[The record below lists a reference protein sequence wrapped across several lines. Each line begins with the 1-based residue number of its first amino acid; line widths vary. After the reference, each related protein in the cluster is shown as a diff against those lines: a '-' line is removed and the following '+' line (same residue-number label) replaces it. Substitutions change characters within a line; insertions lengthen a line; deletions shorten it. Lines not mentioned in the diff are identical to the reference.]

1 MGMIGG
7 LVESLYESLQQDSR
21 TPFLL
26 VLLIAG
32 LSLSSGYYYLY
43 NNKSNLVKPLPAK
56 LANNKNRQPGVW
68 TPEDY
73 EMPVPSAYES
83 WDLKTTLPLPYRAFK
98 QKYNVTMGIRNMK
111 TDEWIELDNEWMKYH
126 DLKKKRILERRTEVY
141 GTLPEAYPGAM
152 ECLAE
157 LRKYLPAR
165 YPTLFQKTQQGIRI
179 LATGEEFN
187 TVEPECDP
195 MLIAAQLLQDDIAIM
210 VEQPDEQYWLKGG
223 AIMLAGFW
231 RFSDKVNTP
240 LAYIHTSGDVPKYAT
255 HLKTG
260 MDKFFKRL
268 TPEAPVVRNN
278 YFLQTDPH
286 LDWSVSIGPEDSPNV
301 GWNTA
306 DEAADINEIYYRSE
320 RQSLR
325 RLPISGAVV
334 FTIRTYFHPLTQ
346 LAEERGVPERLYKG
360 IESWTDDVREYRGY
374 SKFAGVVLPYL
385 KQKWDEQTAK
395 GWEMGDSYP
404 W

>member
-1 MGMIGG
+1 MGLITGLAGSISAALQNDYRLVVLIGIILSG
-7 LVESLYESLQQDSR
+7 L
-21 TPFLL
+21 
-26 VLLIAG
+26 I
-32 LSLSSGYYYLY
+32 SSGVYYHQL
-43 NNKSNLVKPLPAK
+43 KPKGIKPLPAK
-56 LANNKNRQPGVW
+56 LANNKARAPGSW

-73 EMPVPSAYES
+73 VLPVPTPYKN
-83 WDLKTTLPLPYRAFK
+83 WDVYTTPPLPYRAFK
-98 QKYNVTMGIRNMK
+98 QKYNVTMGIRNMD
-111 TDEWIELDNEWMKYH
+111 TNEWIELDNEWLKYH
-126 DLKKKRILERRTEVY
+126 RLKQKRIKEMGTEVY
-141 GTLPEAYPGAM
+141 GTLPEARAGAM
-152 ECLAE
+152 ECIAE

-165 YPTLFQKTQQGIRI
+165 YPSLFQQTPEGIKI

-187 TVEPECDP
+187 TVNPEIDP

-210 VEQPDEQYWLKGG
+210 VEQPDSQYWLKGG

-231 RFSDKVNTP
+231 RLKDKVNTP
-240 LAYIHTSGDVPKYAT
+240 LSYIHTSGEVPKYDT
-255 HLKTG
+255 HLKKG
-260 MDKFFKRL
+260 MEKFFYRL

-306 DEAADINEIYYRSE
+306 NAATDISQIYYRSE
-320 RQSLR
+320 RQSVR

-346 LAEERGVPERLYKG
+346 LAEERGIPERLYKG
-360 IESWTDDVREYRGY
+360 IESWSDDVKEYRGY
-374 SKFAGVVLPYL
+374 NKFCDVVLPYL
-385 KQKWDEQTAK
+385 KEKWEEQESK
-395 GWEMGDSYP
+395 GWTMQNSYP